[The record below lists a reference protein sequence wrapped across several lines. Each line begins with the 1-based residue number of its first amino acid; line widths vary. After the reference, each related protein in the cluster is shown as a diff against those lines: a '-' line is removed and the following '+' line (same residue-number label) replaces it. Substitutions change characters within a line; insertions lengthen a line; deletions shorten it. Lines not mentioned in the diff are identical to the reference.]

1 METLHGDTAGH
12 IQVSFHRKLFPNQEA
27 SIRTQLCALRFIFLY
42 HMQCIKRTTLSMEII
57 AGGGKSNQKL
67 IKQDV
72 IPWAN
77 VHQLGGNVT
86 IQVPALGS
94 HEGLIRCIN
103 STLTLIMESSSCI
116 MSGRLWSLQPEIH
129 FPVPWCLGLSLCWP
143 TGRDRNCPV

>member
-1 METLHGDTAGH
+1 MEILQGSHTQA
-12 IQVSFHRKLFPNQEA
+12 SFHRKLSPNQEA
-27 SIRTQLCALRFIFLY
+27 SIRTQLYTLKFIFLY

-77 VHQLGGNVT
+77 LHQLGGNVT
-86 IQVPALGS
+86 VQVPGLGS

-103 STLTLIMESSSCI
+103 SAPTLIMESSSCM
-116 MSGRLWSLQPEIH
+116 MSGLLWSLQPEMH
-129 FPVPWCLGLSLCWP
+129 FPVPWCLGLSSRCP
-143 TGRDRNCPV
+143 TGRDGNCTV